1 MPETETIRASTD
13 QLRISIHEIGR
24 YTGGSRYKLD
34 ARMKTLAA
42 NVLKKAVRLVD
53 PVFTYAVHLV
63 DSIDSQKGFRLKS
76 GSYVEVPL
84 EEKDPQAISL
94 AAVVCTLGPDLEKE
108 THQLMANADTLT
120 AMLLDAAGVAQLELL
135 AHAAR
140 KHIKMK
146 AEKVGLFTGCP
157 FGPGYNNMP
166 LDSQISLFEH
176 VDAQSIGVRLNSSG
190 VMIPLKSISFW
201 LRLTQSRQAAE
212 DGGYKCQKCD
222 MENCIY
228 RKVPLKT

>member
-1 MPETETIRASTD
+1 MFDTETIRVSTD

-34 ARMKTLAA
+34 SRMKTLAA
-42 NVLKKAVRLVD
+42 NVLEKAVRLVD
-53 PVFTYAVHLV
+53 PVFTYAVHPV

-84 EEKDPQAISL
+84 EENDPQTISL
-94 AAVVCTLGPDLEKE
+94 AAVVCTLGPHLEKE

-120 AMLLDAAGVAQLELL
+120 AMFLDATGVAQLELL

-140 KHIKMK
+140 KHIKMR
-146 AEKVGLFTGCP
+146 AEKFELYIGCP

-166 LDSQISLFEH
+166 LDSQTSLFEH
-176 VDAQSIGVRLNSSG
+176 VDAKSIGVRLNPSG
-190 VMIPLKSISFW
+190 VMLPMKSLSFW
-201 LRLTQSRQAAE
+201 VRVTQDKKAAE
-212 DGGYKCQKCD
+212 DHGYKCRKCN
-222 MENCIY
+222 MKNCLY
-228 RKVPLKT
+228 RKVPFKR